1 MKDPRMAW
9 DKENLSLFTGSMTIC
24 RCKSP
29 PPKKICVKQL
39 LDGTNKFNKVTGYQ
53 DSRQESVEF
62 YILAANSWKVKL
74 RKQFYVH

>member
-29 PPKKICVKQL
+29 PQKKICVKQL
-39 LDGTNKFNKVTGYQ
+39 LDGTNKQ
-53 DSRQESVEF
+53 
-62 YILAANSWKVKL
+62 I
-74 RKQFYVH
+74 